1 MKYLRKGDKKMK
13 RIMTVQDIS
22 CVGKCSLTV
31 ALPIISAAGV
41 ETAVLPTAVLSTH
54 TAFPKFTFRDL
65 TDEITPISNT
75 LKELEIDFDAVY
87 TGYLGSFEQ
96 LALVDGFIADFKR
109 ENTFVLIDPVMA
121 DHGMLYKGFTE
132 EFAKAMAGLAKRADL
147 IVPNITEA
155 AFMLGIPY
163 NPDYDEE
170 YIKMLLKSLTGL
182 GCPRAALTGI
192 SFNEDEIG
200 VYYYD
205 SITDSYYKYFN
216 EKLPVAYHGTGD
228 IYASAALGAIMRGL
242 SVEDALTVAVDF
254 TLECMKHT
262 EADPDHRFYGVN
274 FESALPYYIDR
285 IQKKLR

>member
-1 MKYLRKGDKKMK
+1 MK
-13 RIMTVQDIS
+13 RIMTIQDIS

-65 TDEITPISNT
+65 TDEIEPIGDT
-75 LKELEIDFDAVY
+75 LRELGIDFDAIY

-96 LALVDGFIADFKR
+96 LDLVDKFITDFKGKD
-109 ENTFVLIDPVMA
+109 TFVLIDPVMA
-121 DHGMLYKGFTE
+121 DNGKLYKGFTE
-132 EFAKAMAGLAKRADL
+132 EFAHAMAALCAKADL

-155 AFMLGIPY
+155 AFMLDVPY

-170 YIKMLLKSLTGL
+170 YIRSLLKQLTTL

-192 SFNEDEIG
+192 SFSEDKIG

-205 SITDSYYKYFN
+205 STTDTYFKYFN
-216 EKLPVAYHGTGD
+216 EKLPTSYHGTGD
-228 IYASAALGAIMRGL
+228 TYASAALGAIMRGIP
-242 SVEDALTVAVDF
+242 VQRALAIAVDF
-254 TLECMKHT
+254 TLECMKKT
-262 EADPDHRFYGVN
+262 EEDPTHRFYGVN
-274 FESALPYYIDR
+274 FESALPYYIEL
-285 IQKKLR
+285 IKGELEG